1 MESHLAMAAN
11 CPLGIWELPSAMN
24 IFCNTFG
31 WIVIRAEIVGLI
43 IWWLMGQ
50 GIDSSNAPTEATLDI
65 NIMMIKNTIGLLVV
79 MFSIDTQS
87 SNMTFE
93 SYRQSKT
100 HIKNQAFILKH

>member
-1 MESHLAMAAN
+1 
-11 CPLGIWELPSAMN
+11 
-24 IFCNTFG
+24 
-31 WIVIRAEIVGLI
+31 
-43 IWWLMGQ
+43 
-50 GIDSSNAPTEATLDI
+50 
-65 NIMMIKNTIGLLVV
+65 MMIKNTIGLLVV